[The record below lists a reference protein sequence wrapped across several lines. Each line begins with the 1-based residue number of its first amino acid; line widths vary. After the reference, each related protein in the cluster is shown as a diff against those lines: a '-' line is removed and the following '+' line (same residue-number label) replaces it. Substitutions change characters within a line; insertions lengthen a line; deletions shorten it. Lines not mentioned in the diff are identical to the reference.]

1 MNDLTPPGNK
11 EIVSQNA
18 DDLSRV
24 VHKALQQIETILDT
38 DNTLIRVEDRWRAMS
53 IKKDAAISIINAGLK
68 ADENR
73 FRRENK
79 DIIEK
84 LYAKIEKRDNIV
96 EGVIIHKR

>member
-1 MNDLTPPGNK
+1 MSK

-24 VHKALQQIETILDT
+24 VQKALAQVETILDM
-38 DNTLIRVEDRWRAMS
+38 DETLIRVEDRLRLMS
-53 IKKDAAISIINAGLK
+53 IKKDAAISIVNAGLK

-84 LYAKIEKRDNIV
+84 LYAKIEKSGNIID
-96 EGVIIHKR
+96 GKVIKR